1 MGLNFPLMRREQAPL
16 VGWFG
21 KLPVI
26 GDFAGRGL
34 PSALREQVHAWCAQ
48 GMGCLTDRHGETWKA
63 AFQLAPVWHFA
74 MNANIWDARPLT
86 GCMAPSMDR
95 IGRCSPVVAL
105 RSVGGA
111 RMAECLPPQSRWLF
125 RVENLLRHLVQGAL
139 DADAIQAEL
148 EAALKADSR
157 QKEEGDSAADILSDL
172 GISTGQETD
181 WFSWP
186 DLAERFCERK
196 GRSFWWAEPSPQQP
210 PRQIIHNGAPDD
222 DLFELLMTGW
232 AVMPGREHAG

>member
-1 MGLNFPLMRREQAPL
+1 MGLSFSLMRREPVPL

-34 PSALREQVHAWCAQ
+34 PSALREQIHTWCAD
-48 GMGCLTDRHGETWKA
+48 GLGRLTERHGETWKA

-74 MNANIWDARPLT
+74 MNADIWEARPLA
-86 GCMAPSMDR
+86 GCVAPSMDR

-105 RSVGGA
+105 RSVDGA
-111 RMAECLPPQSRWLF
+111 RISEYLPPQSRWLF
-125 RVENLLRHLVQGAL
+125 EVESLLRRLVQGAL
-139 DADAIQAEL
+139 GVDAIQAEL
-148 EAALKADSR
+148 EAALEADNTQR
-157 QKEEGDSAADILSDL
+157 REGDSTGDILTDL
-172 GISTGQETD
+172 GIVPGQKPG

-186 DLAERFCERK
+186 DLAERFGERK
-196 GRSFWWAEPSPQQP
+196 GRSFWWAEPSPQRP

-222 DLFELLMTGW
+222 ELFELLMAGW
-232 AVMPGREHAG
+232 AIMPGR